1 MKRLEASGMWRRYV
15 RLLWIQVRTS
25 ALLAMQYRGDF
36 LLDALVSNI
45 NALAVVVP
53 LLVVFQDRQSFAG
66 WTFAESLLVV
76 GWFVL
81 LRGIIEG
88 AISPSLVAVVEHI
101 RKGTLDFVLLKP
113 VDAQFL
119 VSTARFELWK
129 ATRVLAAIAI
139 LSYAFHHR
147 GQGPTVAGVAVA
159 MVLLAAATLLLYSF
173 WILTISAAF
182 YVVKIDN
189 LMYLFDAVF
198 DAARWPSSVFK
209 GAVGIIFTYI
219 LPLAL
224 MTTYPAQALLGRLS
238 FSTLMVGLALSGIF
252 AFVSR
257 RVWLGSI
264 GHYTSASS

>member
-1 MKRLEASGMWRRYV
+1 MGPRYL
-15 RLLWIQVRTS
+15 RLLWFQIRTS
-25 ALLAMQYRGDF
+25 ALLSMQNRGDF
-36 LLDALVSNI
+36 VLDAVVSNI
-45 NALAVVVP
+45 NSLAVVVP
-53 LLVVFQDRQSFAG
+53 LFVVFQDRKSFAG
-66 WTFAESLLVV
+66 WTFGESLLVV

-88 AISPSLVAVVEHI
+88 GISPSLVAVVEHI

-119 VSTARFELWK
+119 VSTAKFELWRS
-129 ATRVLAAIAI
+129 TRVLAALVI
-139 LSYAFHHR
+139 LGYAFHQMGR
-147 GQGPTVAGVAVA
+147 LPTPGAVAVA
-159 MVLLAAATLLLYSF
+159 LLLLIAATLLLYSF
-173 WILTISAAF
+173 WILTVSAAF

-198 DAARWPSSVFK
+198 DAARWPANVFK
-209 GAVGIIFTYI
+209 GVVGIIFTYI

-238 FSTLMVGLALSGIF
+238 VTTLLVGLSLAALFGV
-252 AFVSR
+252 VSR
-257 RVWLGSI
+257 RVWLRSI